1 MMNIYHKSQGNSNS
15 FFKKIT
21 FKCQVDS
28 CQAPG
33 TFFADSYQKLKII
46 STQYKHCFQT
56 LRLIF
61 IWNWKTVI

>member
-56 LRLIF
+56 
-61 IWNWKTVI
+61 